1 MNYPYNTIVVVDDNT
16 AILTALKICLAAEF
30 EHVVTLTSPDTL
42 VATLAN
48 EQNVDAVLLD
58 MNFSLGVN
66 TGQDGLF
73 WLRTIKKLHPNT
85 PVVLITAYAD
95 VQLAVNGL
103 KYGAADFVTKPW
115 DNDNLIGVLRD
126 AIDSNREVVPL
137 DQMEQ
142 AALDIDV
149 RGMRVSAK
157 YLIERQRYEGSVKLV
172 GVPFFDG
179 DGVRHL
185 YSINNTDTPLI
196 ARWLLGRHPDL
207 DIETRKSVYG
217 DKEAAQEA
225 RGD

>member
-1 MNYPYNTIVVVDDNT
+1 MKIIQLILYFCKWLKQIDENMNYPYSTIVVVDDNS

-115 DNDNLIGVLRD
+115 DNDKLIGVLRD

-142 AALDIDV
+142 EHVQRAV
-149 RGMRVSAK
+149 EQWRGNMSKSAEM
-157 YLIERQRYEGSVKLV
+157 LGITRQTLYKKL
-172 GVPFFDG
+172 
-179 DGVRHL
+179 
-185 YSINNTDTPLI
+185 
-196 ARWLLGRHPDL
+196 
-207 DIETRKSVYG
+207 K
-217 DKEAAQEA
+217 K
-225 RGD
+225 

>member
-1 MNYPYNTIVVVDDNT
+1 MNYPYSTIVVVDDNS

-30 EHVVTLTSPDTL
+30 EHVVTLISPDTL

-66 TGQDGLF
+66 TGLDGLF

-115 DNDNLIGVLRD
+115 DNDKLIGVLRD

-142 AALDIDV
+142 EYVQRAVEQCRGNMSKAAEMLGIT
-149 RGMRVSAK
+149 
-157 YLIERQRYEGSVKLV
+157 RQTLYKKL
-172 GVPFFDG
+172 
-179 DGVRHL
+179 
-185 YSINNTDTPLI
+185 
-196 ARWLLGRHPDL
+196 
-207 DIETRKSVYG
+207 K
-217 DKEAAQEA
+217 K
-225 RGD
+225 